1 MMTITMAGTHRGK
14 CRSAT
19 TPRLL
24 SHYYPSNIG
33 NYVTIIRL
41 TLPGWD
47 DADQD
52 GDDVLDEDDA
62 NEHGPDNDNEDARDD
77 LHSRSFTIVH
87 CDSLGKTYDM
97 RCIVFQNL

>member
-1 MMTITMAGTHRGK
+1 MI
-14 CRSAT
+14 
-19 TPRLL
+19 
-24 SHYYPSNIG
+24 
-33 NYVTIIRL
+33 IIRL
-41 TLPGWD
+41 ALPGWG

-52 GDDVLDEDDA
+52 GDDVLDEGDA
-62 NEHGPDNDNEDARDD
+62 NEHGPDADNEDARDD